1 MSDAKDIKGKTGL
14 RRLINAFSYS
24 KDGFAAAYGSEEAF
38 RQEFWLLIIG
48 AIVAIVLP
56 VTLLQTVCL
65 IAVLL
70 FLLIVEILNSA
81 IEATVDRIGAEIH
94 PLSKRAKDMG
104 SCAVLMACALA
115 ALVWIAVLA
124 DCFLN

>member
-1 MSDAKDIKGKTGL
+1 MSDAKDLKGKTGL

-48 AIVAIVLP
+48 AIVAIALP

-70 FLLIVEILNSA
+70 FLLIVEILNRRFTFPA
-81 IEATVDRIGAEIH
+81 HR
-94 PLSKRAKDMG
+94 
-104 SCAVLMACALA
+104 
-115 ALVWIAVLA
+115 
-124 DCFLN
+124 

>member
-1 MSDAKDIKGKTGL
+1 MSDAKDLKGKTGL

-24 KDGFAAAYGSEEAF
+24 KDGFAAAYGSE
-38 RQEFWLLIIG
+38 EFWLLIIG

>member
-1 MSDAKDIKGKTGL
+1 MSDAKDLKGKTGL

-48 AIVAIVLP
+48 AIVAIALS

>member
-1 MSDAKDIKGKTGL
+1 MSDAKDLKGKTGL

-104 SCAVLMACALA
+104 SCAVLMACVLA

>member
-1 MSDAKDIKGKTGL
+1 MSDAKDLKGKTGL

-48 AIVAIVLP
+48 AIVTIALP

>member
-1 MSDAKDIKGKTGL
+1 MSDAKDLKGKTGL

-56 VTLLQTVCL
+56 VTLLQTV
-65 IAVLL
+65 
-70 FLLIVEILNSA
+70 LLIVEILNSA

-115 ALVWIAVLA
+115 ALVWIADLA